1 MFITFII
8 AVVSLVLVLSLQ
20 KRVNKLEES
29 LKSSQSVK
37 KEEDVFD
44 VGSSKV
50 VDISSIPDELVSYIK
65 DQFDVGVPEKDI
77 CNSLLSS
84 GWDSAVIE
92 NAVVHIKNERDK
104 QKEGIGVIV
113 SGDSGVTWGKT
124 FTKWLMEDWL
134 MKVGAFLLLIGFGWF
149 VSYAF
154 MNDWIGE
161 RARIF
166 LGLLVGALVMVLGEW
181 RIREF
186 KNQGA
191 VLLSLGASIVLL
203 TTFAGRE
210 IYGFFTPVSA
220 LGIML
225 LAIAF
230 TALSSVRHNS
240 RSLAT
245 LAVVLS
251 GVAPLLTSAKPE
263 VLELFTYLLI
273 VSIGVLWVTALTGW
287 RFLAPISVSIVIL
300 YTLAPFSGLMDL
312 DKNAMF
318 IVSSLFS
325 VLYFIA
331 NMTSVIKTKKVTP
344 HDVYTAAASA
354 FLAVLWIMISISE
367 EWRSLVTAGWA
378 VLFAGA
384 SFAVF
389 RITSRSDFSIIYY
402 TIAIA
407 MIGIATAM
415 ELNGAVLALAYIFE
429 ISLMSISA
437 WFVLGNTKIAQ
448 DISVL
453 LVVPAV
459 LSIESFVSSSWR
471 TGVLHSDFFVL
482 FFMFVALCSLGYF
495 FYLNRHVEHNPPSVD
510 KITLSIVIGA
520 LYALGL
526 IWLSLHAYFQ
536 DGDTA
541 TMVSLVVYT
550 TIGMFAYIKGK
561 MADSKALLV
570 SGGVLLGFVVAR
582 LLLIEIWNMELIGR
596 ITIFILIGVL
606 LISTA
611 FIGRSKD

>member
-1 MFITFII
+1 MYITFII
-8 AVVSLVLVLSLQ
+8 AVISLVLVLSLQ
-20 KRVNKLEES
+20 KRVFKLEES
-29 LKSSQSVK
+29 LKNSQPMK
-37 KEEDVFD
+37 KEEDVFG
-44 VGSSKV
+44 VEVSKA
-50 VDISSIPDELVSYIK
+50 VDISSLPDELISYIK

-77 CNSLLSS
+77 CNSLLNS
-84 GWDSAVIE
+84 GWDSTIIE
-92 NAVVHIKNERDK
+92 NAVVHIKSIGER
-104 QKEGIGVIV
+104 KEEVNVVV
-113 SGDSGVTWGKT
+113 SGDLGESWDKT
-124 FTKWLMEDWL
+124 FIKWLTEDWL

-191 VLLSLGASIVLL
+191 VFLSLGASIVLL

-220 LGIML
+220 LGIMF

-230 TALSSVRHNS
+230 AGLSSVRHNS

-251 GVAPLLTSAKPE
+251 GVAPLFTAAKPE
-263 VLELFTYLLI
+263 VFELFTYLLI
-273 VSIGVLWVTALTGW
+273 VSVGVLWITALTGW
-287 RFLAPISVSIVIL
+287 RFLAPMSVSIVIL
-300 YTLAPFSGLMDL
+300 YTLAPFAGLMEL

-318 IVSSLFS
+318 IVASLFS

-331 NMTSVIKTKKVTP
+331 NMMSVIKTKRVTP
-344 HDVYTAAASA
+344 HDVYTASASA

-389 RITSRSDFSIIYY
+389 RITGKSDFSIIYY

-429 ISLMSISA
+429 ISLMSVSA

-448 DISVL
+448 GISVL
-453 LVVPAV
+453 LVIPAF
-459 LSIESFVSSSWR
+459 LSIESLMSSSWR
-471 TGVLHSDFFVL
+471 SGVLHSDFFVL

-495 FYLNRHVEHNPPSVD
+495 FYLNRHAEHNPPSVD
-510 KITLSIVIGA
+510 KITISIIVGV
-520 LYALGL
+520 LYALSL
-526 IWLSLHAYFQ
+526 IWLSLHAHFQ

-550 TIGMFAYIKGK
+550 AIGMFAYIKGK

-570 SGGVLLGFVVAR
+570 SGGFLLGFVVAR
-582 LLLIEIWNMELIGR
+582 LLLIEVWNMELIGR